1 MERQFALRW
10 IAYEGLV
17 RRTAIKALWMR
28 GAMVREAQKTI
39 NQLQGPEWEN
49 PTLLLGN
56 CGTYIS
62 IPLFKTLQERAHI
75 RNLLFHQLDVAT
87 KKGHFKRMTDLLG
100 FALANPSAVF
110 GDIKVHV
117 GGTRPQYAKPSGRS
131 PSQGNRCKPYSVM
144 TLQS

>member
-62 IPLFKTLQERAHI
+62 IPLFKTLQE
-75 RNLLFHQLDVAT
+75 
-87 KKGHFKRMTDLLG
+87 
-100 FALANPSAVF
+100 
-110 GDIKVHV
+110 
-117 GGTRPQYAKPSGRS
+117 S
-131 PSQGNRCKPYSVM
+131 PSSFSSIGCCDKKRPFQAYD
-144 TLQS
+144 